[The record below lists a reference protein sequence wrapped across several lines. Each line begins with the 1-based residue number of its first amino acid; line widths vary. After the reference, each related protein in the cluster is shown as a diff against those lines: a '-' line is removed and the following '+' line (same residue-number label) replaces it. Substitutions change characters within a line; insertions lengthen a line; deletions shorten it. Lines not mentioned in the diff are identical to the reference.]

1 MDSILGM
8 TVRLPRLPPVFVLL
22 LALLCASVLG
32 FGFASPPK
40 AGAETQGEAI
50 VADAHQYLGDAYCWD
65 GGTLTP
71 SPGPTHGDGNGEEWY
86 GGSAASGCNNSGPE
100 ASVQGFDC
108 SGLAMVAVYEATGI
122 ALPHSS
128 QAQSTHGGTTISGG
142 LGNAEPGDLLFFG
155 SSPSGIEHVGIY
167 TGGGDMINAYDY
179 KNDGDNGPNNEY
191 WGVTEMPVSWVTY
204 ALPLQ
209 KIVRY
214 WSGSSSPPPPP
225 PPVTVSNLLTDG
237 GFQDGGVSWSSIEP
251 PGGGTT
257 NRAVYENVTLARE
270 GTHYMEANT
279 SPNGGSIF
287 QDTSVN
293 LPAQSSA
300 TASIWARV
308 NPGQPVTGQS
318 IALCEWDLNSLT
330 NACDNL
336 TLTHQWQQVQV
347 TTTMPTATTDLRTQV
362 YMFGEGNMDFDG
374 AVLTQDLL
382 TDGGFQDGGVGW
394 SSIEPP
400 GGGTTN
406 RAVYENVAL
415 AREGTHYMEANTS
428 PNGGSIFQD
437 TSVNLPAEASAT
449 ASIWARVYP
458 GQPVTG
464 QYIALCVWDLNSL
477 TNACNNLTLTHQWQQ
492 VQVTTTMPSATIDL
506 RTQVYMFGEG
516 NMDFDGAVL
525 TQDLLT
531 DGGFQGG
538 GYGWSSIEP
547 PGGGTTNRAVYENES
562 LAREGTHYLEAN
574 TSAPGGSIFQDTSV
588 NLPAQSSATA
598 SIWARVNPG
607 QPVTG
612 QSIALCEWDL
622 NSLTNA
628 CDNLTLT
635 HQWQQVQV
643 TTTMPTATTDLRT
656 QVYMFGEGNMDF
668 DGAVLGAPQTA
679 EAVYRPAATSNP
691 TITGGTMTVGSVLTC
706 SDGGWADE
714 SNEPTSFSYGW
725 MRDGSPIA
733 DAEESTYT
741 TTGSD
746 IGHQLTCTVT
756 ASNAAGETTATSSP
770 IGPIAA
776 TAGSGSGGNGGSPSA
791 PSSGGSTGAPSAP
804 KTEPAGRI
812 EAKGTKAARTAPS
825 SKQRLTEALAACRK
839 VKNGH
844 MRSKCETTARRR
856 YDHELQLARRQAIA
870 ACKHIKSPAKQK
882 ACVSNAERRYA

>member
-279 SPNGGSIF
+279 SPNGGSIY

-308 NPGQPVTGQS
+308 NPAQAVPGQY
-318 IALCEWDLNSLT
+318 IALCVWDLNSLT
-330 NACDNL
+330 NSCTNL

-347 TTTMPTATTDLRTQV
+347 TTTMPSAATDLRTQV

-382 TDGGFQDGGVGW
+382 TDGGFQDGGYGW
-394 SSIEPP
+394 GSLDPP
-400 GGGTTN
+400 GGNTN
-406 RAVYENVAL
+406 RADYENAAL

-428 PNGGSIFQD
+428 PNGGSLYQD
-437 TSVNLPAEASAT
+437 TSVNLPAQSSAT
-449 ASIWARVYP
+449 ASIWARVNP
-458 GQPVTG
+458 SQAVTG
-464 QYIALCVWDLNSL
+464 QYVALCVWDLNSL
-477 TNACNNLTLTHQWQQ
+477 TNSCTNLTLTHQWQQ
-492 VQVTTTMPSATIDL
+492 VQVTATMPVATTDL
-506 RTQVYMFGEG
+506 RTQIYMYGEG

-531 DGGFQGG
+531 DGGFQDG
-538 GYGWSSIEP
+538 GYGWGSLDP
-547 PGGGTTNRAVYENES
+547 PGGTTNRAVYENAA
-562 LAREGTHYLEAN
+562 LAREGSHYMEAN
-574 TSAPGGSIFQDTSV
+574 TSPNGGSIYQDTSV

-607 QPVTG
+607 QAVTG
-612 QSIALCEWDL
+612 QYIALCVWDL
-622 NSLTNA
+622 NSLTNS
-628 CDNLTLT
+628 CMNLTLT

-643 TTTMPTATTDLRT
+643 TTTMPSAATDLRT

-679 EAVYRPAATSNP
+679 EAVYVPINQSLPMISGSA
-691 TITGGTMTVGSVLTC
+691 TVGSALTC
-706 SDGGWADE
+706 SSGVWDDSPTAFAYSWRRDGTPISGADADTYTISTADE
-714 SNEPTSFSYGW
+714 
-725 MRDGSPIA
+725 D
-733 DAEESTYT
+733 DALEC
-741 TTGSD
+741 
-746 IGHQLTCTVT
+746 LVT
-756 ASNAAGETTATSSP
+756 ASNAAGEATASSNPAGVPAPTSIAVPSANP
-770 IGPIAA
+770 IGPS
-776 TAGSGSGGNGGSPSA
+776 TPTPSGQPQGAEPSHGVLGTR
-791 PSSGGSTGAPSAP
+791 SHLAP
-804 KTEPAGRI
+804 KT
-812 EAKGTKAARTAPS
+812 KASPLFR
-825 SKQRLTEALAACRK
+825 ALAKCRK
-839 VKNGH
+839 IKN
-844 MRSKCETTARRR
+844 RRKRTKCEVAAHRR
-856 YDHELQLARRQAIA
+856 YHVATKRT
-870 ACKHIKSPAKQK
+870 H
-882 ACVSNAERRYA
+882 